1 MLSKEWMIYGAN
13 GYTGR
18 LLVRLAKKRGL
29 QPILAGRSQE
39 VETLAKEHHFKS
51 KIFSIDDVS
60 HIANQIAGA
69 TLVVNCAGPFSKT
82 AEKMMKACLKT
93 SAHYIDI
100 TGEISIFELANK
112 LDNEALNSNIVLC
125 PGVGS
130 DVIPTDCLAAYLKDK
145 LPDATHLKM
154 AWATKGSKSSKGTAK
169 TAVEGMGKGGKI
181 RENGKMKKVPL
192 AYKTLDVDFG
202 YGPQNTMTI
211 PWADVYTAY
220 HSTGISNI
228 EFYFARPLRTIKKLQ
243 RFRWLFSLVRFKWI
257 NGLLKKRIDK
267 TWKPSTDEER
277 ARSMSYFWGEVS
289 NEKKEKAVARFTT
302 ADGYDVTAWGAIHVA
317 EHLLTDHNQ
326 KGFYTPSILMGKE
339 MIETMPGYSG
349 IEFEKNN

>member
-39 VETLAKEHHFKS
+39 VETLAKEHHLKS

-60 HIANQIAGA
+60 HIASQIAGA
-69 TLVVNCAGPFSKT
+69 SLVVNCAGPFSKT

-289 NEKKEKAVARFTT
+289 NEKKKKQWLVLPPRMDMMLPLGELFM
-302 ADGYDVTAWGAIHVA
+302 
-317 EHLLTDHNQ
+317 LL
-326 KGFYTPSILMGKE
+326 SI
-339 MIETMPGYSG
+339 
-349 IEFEKNN
+349 F